1 MIRRVPKSLE
11 GVLEKWTNLTYLKEN
26 AGDVSVR
33 VEKRSSTSENFGRGS
48 YENMPFR
55 NFLQLLEGGDKGSEA
70 YYMNTQRFE
79 GSEDELLTGPLKKLK
94 FPLVPDVC
102 PNLIPAD
109 YNIWMGRTGSTG
121 SSSGLHHD
129 YHDNLYVLMRGRK
142 RFRLFSPKDAHEMN
156 THGMIKRV
164 WENGRICYSKDVLAD
179 GVPIDERKRHDVET
193 RQREIESKMDTI
205 QKDMEKCSDSDVKT
219 AMQEE
224 YARLE
229 TELEEILESALS
241 LMMDNSVSK
250 TIESND
256 SSPPHF
262 SQIDLDNTKS
272 HTPSFREVCA
282 KRMAV
287 VEIEEGNMLYL
298 PAGWFHEVRSR
309 PSIESSWHFAF
320 NYWFHPPTTSSFE
333 EPYDSKYH
341 ATVWKDII
349 SSIK

>member
-1 MIRRVPKSLE
+1 
-11 GVLEKWTNLTYLKEN
+11 
-26 AGDVSVR
+26 
-33 VEKRSSTSENFGRGS
+33 
-48 YENMPFR
+48 
-55 NFLQLLEGGDKGSEA
+55 
-70 YYMNTQRFE
+70 MNTQRFE

-156 THGMIKRV
+156 THGKIKRV

-179 GVPIDERKRHDVET
+179 GVPKDERKRYDLEARKT
-193 RQREIESKMDTI
+193 EIESRQEEIMIRMDEI
-205 QKDMEKCSDSDVKT
+205 ECDSDKT
-219 AMQEE
+219 EE
-224 YARLE
+224 YKKEAYAHIEDEYQDLE
-229 TELEEILESALS
+229 RKLEANMESMLT
-241 LMMDNSVSK
+241 LMMDNDSPK
-250 TIESND
+250 RTESND

-262 SQIDLDNTKS
+262 SQINLDNTKS
-272 HTPSFREVCA
+272 HTPSFREVCE

-309 PSIESSWHFAF
+309 PSIESPWHFAF

-333 EPYDSKYH
+333 EPYDSSYH